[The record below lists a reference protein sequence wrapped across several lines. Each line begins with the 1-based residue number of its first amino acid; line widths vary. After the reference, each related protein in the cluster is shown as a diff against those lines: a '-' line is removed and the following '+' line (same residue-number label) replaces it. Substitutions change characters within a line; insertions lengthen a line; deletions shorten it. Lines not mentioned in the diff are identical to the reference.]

1 MWETI
6 TFSVSAV
13 LLLISHNPTQA
24 APASS
29 ELSSELSSRTEVAE
43 WHSTYNTSELAF
55 PETGECL
62 PSKHAS
68 NSHCSLRAKYV
79 QAATTSTGTMTR
91 ATRSSPTSLASTA
104 PATTRC
110 SCASSGT
117 EPSLQT
123 CHLFHCLTCHCQGV
137 PVHQAGGT
145 ELRGGEEGQPV
156 LSDHILPPRS
166 VRNRSSIRRQK
177 T

>member
-1 MWETI
+1 MWEMI

-13 LLLISHNPTQA
+13 LLLITYNPTQA
-24 APASS
+24 APANS

-62 PSKHAS
+62 QSKHGS
-68 NSHCSLRAKYV
+68 NSHCSLKAKYV

-91 ATRSSPTSLASTA
+91 GTRSSPTSLASTA

-110 SCASSGT
+110 SCASSG
-117 EPSLQT
+117 SCHQT
-123 CHLFHCLTCHCQGV
+123 SHCHSRHLFHSQGV

-166 VRNRSSIRRQK
+166 VSNHSSRQK

>member
-1 MWETI
+1 MWTTI

-13 LLLISHNPTQA
+13 FLLITYNPTQA

-62 PSKHAS
+62 PSKHGS
-68 NSHCSLRAKYV
+68 NSHCSLKPKYV
-79 QAATTSTGTMTR
+79 QVATTSTGTMTR
-91 ATRSSPTSLASTA
+91 GTRSSPTSLASTA

-110 SCASSGT
+110 SCASSG
-117 EPSLQT
+117 
-123 CHLFHCLTCHCQGV
+123 C
-137 PVHQAGGT
+137 A
-145 ELRGGEEGQPV
+145 
-156 LSDHILPPRS
+156 
-166 VRNRSSIRRQK
+166 RSSSRWDRTAWWRRRTTSAVRPYLAPQVSQQP
-177 T
+177 